1 MRIAVA
7 LTVLALLTL
16 VGLKV
21 ATGAGWRAGF
31 ASSLRACVEQQSSAG
46 TTDSIPE
53 AGQLA
58 ACVTRRQPLR
68 HDPIEVVTVAGLTIA
83 AAAEIA
89 YLARHR

>member
-7 LTVLALLTL
+7 LTVLALVTL

-21 ATGAGWRAGF
+21 ATGAGWRAEI
-31 ASSLRACVEQQSSAG
+31 ASSVRTCVQQQSSRD

-53 AGQLA
+53 TGQLA

-68 HDPIEVVTVAGLTIA
+68 RDPIEVITLAGLTVLA
-83 AAAEIA
+83 TAEIA
-89 YLARHR
+89 YLNRHR